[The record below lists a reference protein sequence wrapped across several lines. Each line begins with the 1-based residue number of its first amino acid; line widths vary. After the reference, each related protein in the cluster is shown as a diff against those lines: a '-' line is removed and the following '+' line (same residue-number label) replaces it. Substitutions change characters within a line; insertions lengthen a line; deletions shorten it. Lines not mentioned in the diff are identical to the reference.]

1 MRDIAELP
9 GITVAAIELL
19 REAGIK
25 TVEQFIDGDVSE
37 ICKRIKIA
45 GQYSSRGIDCPSQNL
60 IVAWQ
65 MTGLEMLERR
75 VREPQREASELP
87 LETIQEAGID
97 IEALPVARI
106 LKAKSVMEAT
116 GAPEAEGEGKMKP
129 GFEERE
135 ESPASVMGRR
145 RPAGIPEENSPME
158 STVAPEA
165 EVEMK
170 PGFQVERDASV
181 LVRSGRT
188 QEPFRSLS
196 GLQEAESRRERRN
209 RGVSHPQAGLVRVAA
224 AVTVAATLLGLLA
237 VAGLIVIGS
246 MVFGF
251 GSQIPPRVFLAFL
264 VIPLALIL
272 YILLAINARCRVCG
286 QRCFVSK
293 NCRKHERAVRSILG
307 YGFASARDALLFPS
321 FRCMYC
327 GTKIRLRD

>member
-65 MTGLEMLERR
+65 MTGREMLERR

-106 LKAKSVMEAT
+106 LEAKSVMEAT

-129 GFEERE
+129 GFKERE

-170 PGFQVERDASV
+170 R
-181 LVRSGRT
+181 
-188 QEPFRSLS
+188 

-237 VAGLIVIGS
+237 VAGLIVIGI

-286 QRCFVSK
+286 QRFFVSK